1 MLSVSTN
8 RESIRL
14 RVAGKIALV
23 TGAAGGIGQ
32 AAARILA
39 EEGARL
45 ALNDLPGAAL
55 GAFTAELEKKGH
67 AFSVHQADVTDGE
80 AVEKVF
86 SEVLARWEGLDI
98 VLANAGINRDGFVEK
113 LSEEEWDRVLSVN
126 LKGCFLTCR
135 AAFKAMSAR
144 GGGTIVAT
152 SSVSALGNIG
162 QSNYAASKAGI
173 LGLVRSLALEGA
185 HVGIRVNAVA
195 PGLTDTSMARSVP
208 ERVRDKLLA
217 RVPLGRMARPD
228 EIGQAMLFLASSESS
243 YVTGQVLFVDGGATV
258 GF

>member
-1 MLSVSTN
+1 M
-8 RESIRL
+8 
-14 RVAGKIALV
+14 RVAGRVALV

-32 AAARILA
+32 AAASILA

-45 ALNDLPGAAL
+45 ALNDLPGAEL
-55 GAFTAELEKKGH
+55 GALTAELEKKGH
-67 AFSVHQADVTDGE
+67 AFSVHQADVTDGR
-80 AVEKVF
+80 AVEKMF
-86 SEVLARWEGLDI
+86 SEVIARWEGLDI
-98 VLANAGINRDGFVEK
+98 VLANAGINRDAFVEK
-113 LSEEEWDRVLSVN
+113 LDEEEWDRVLDVN

-135 AAFKAMSAR
+135 AAFQAMSSR

-195 PGLTDTSMARSVP
+195 PGFTDTSMVRSIP

-228 EIGQAMLFLASSESS
+228 EIGQAMLFLASPESS
-243 YVTGQVLFVDGGATV
+243 YITGQVIFVDGGASV

>member
-1 MLSVSTN
+1 M
-8 RESIRL
+8 
-14 RVAGKIALV
+14 RVADRIALV

-45 ALNDLPGAAL
+45 ALNDMPEAAL
-55 GAFTAELEKKGH
+55 GPLTAELEKKGY
-67 AFSVHQADVTDGE
+67 AFSVHRADVTDGR
-80 AVEKVF
+80 AVEKML
-86 SEVLARWEGLDI
+86 SEVIARWEGLDI
-98 VLANAGINRDGFVEK
+98 VLANAGINRDAFIEK
-113 LSEEEWDRVLSVN
+113 LSEEEWDQVLNVN

-135 AAFKAMSAR
+135 AAFQAMSAR

-185 HVGIRVNAVA
+185 RVGIRVNAVA
-195 PGLTDTSMARSVP
+195 PGLTDTLMARSIP
-208 ERVRDKLLA
+208 EKVRDKLLS

-228 EIGQAMLFLASSESS
+228 EIGQAMLFLASPESS
-243 YVTGQVLFVDGGATV
+243 YITGQVLFVDGGASV